1 VRSLIEAG
9 IRRMLDVATALIGL
23 VLTSPI
29 LIAAAVAVRIGSPGS
44 ALYGA
49 PRVGRGGREFRM
61 WKFRTMHTGAAA
73 AGPPITAADDPR
85 VTGVGRLLR
94 KTKIDEL
101 PQLFN
106 VLIGDMSLVGP
117 RPEDPG
123 IVLRY
128 TPQQMAT
135 LQVRPGITGPGSLY
149 YDREQVHTIPEDV
162 PADEYYIEHLLG
174 PKLDLE
180 LAYLE
185 NRTLGKDL
193 KIIWET
199 ILHLIRR
206 R

>member
-1 VRSLIEAG
+1 
-9 IRRMLDVATALIGL
+9 MLDVAIALIGL
-23 VLTSPI
+23 TLFSPI
-29 LIAAAVAVRIGSPGS
+29 LIVAAVAVRIGSPGT

-61 WKFRTMHTGAAA
+61 WKFRTMGVGAAA
-73 AGPPITAADDPR
+73 AGPPITACNDPR

-106 VLIGDMSLVGP
+106 VLIGDMSVVGP

-128 TPQQMAT
+128 TPRQKET
-135 LQVRPGITGPGSLY
+135 LRVRPGITGPGSLFY
-149 YDREQVHTIPEDV
+149 EREQVHTIPEDV
-162 PADEYYIEHLLG
+162 STEDYYIEHLLG

-193 KIIWET
+193 RVIWET
-199 ILHLIRR
+199 IAHLARR
-206 R
+206 G

>member
-1 VRSLIEAG
+1 MRSAVESA
-9 IRRMLDVATALIGL
+9 IRRMLDVVIAIIGL
-23 VLTSPI
+23 ALASPI
-29 LIAAAVAVRIGSPGS
+29 LVIAAIAVRMGSPGT
-44 ALYGA
+44 ALFGA
-49 PRVGRGGREFRM
+49 PRIGRGGREFRM
-61 WKFRTMHTGAAA
+61 WKFRTMDMGAAA

-85 VTGVGRLLR
+85 VTRVGRLLR
-94 KTKIDEL
+94 KTKVDEL

-128 TPQQMAT
+128 TPRQMET
-135 LQVRPGITGPGSLY
+135 LRVRPGITGPGSLFY
-149 YDREQVHTIPEDV
+149 EREQVHTIPEDV
-162 PADEYYIEHLLG
+162 PADDYYVEHLLG

-193 KIIWET
+193 GIIWQT
-199 ILHLIRR
+199 ITHLIRR

>member
-1 VRSLIEAG
+1 
-9 IRRMLDVATALIGL
+9 MLDVATALIGL

-149 YDREQVHTIPEDV
+149 YEREQVHTIPEDV